1 MLATTFGFAMIW
13 YMWWLAV
20 VSFIGIIV
28 CVISISFSENTEFTI
43 PAEEV
48 QETEEKYFEKLI
60 KASV

>member
-1 MLATTFGFAMIW
+1 
-13 YMWWLAV
+13 